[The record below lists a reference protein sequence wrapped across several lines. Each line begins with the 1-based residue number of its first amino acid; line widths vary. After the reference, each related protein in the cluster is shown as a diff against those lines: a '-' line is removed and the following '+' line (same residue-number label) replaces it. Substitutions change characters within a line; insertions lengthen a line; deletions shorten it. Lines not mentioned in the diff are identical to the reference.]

1 MRQTGIWLDWNDAY
15 IFHINDGSISK
26 KRIKSNIEHYNVK
39 GGSRSKTPYGPME
52 NTSESKALA
61 RKKQQN
67 TDYFERLLNE
77 TSQSQELLIMGP
89 AEAKIAFRDFYKSV
103 NRSKA
108 ELLGV
113 LTMDSIT
120 ENQMQAHVRNFYGA
134 FAH

>member
-15 IFHINDGSISK
+15 IFHLNDGLISK

-39 GGSRSKTPYGPME
+39 GGSRSKTPYGPMQ

-61 RKKQQN
+61 RKKQQSS
-67 TDYFERLLNE
+67 DYFKRLLME
-77 TSQSQELLIMGP
+77 TSKSQELLIMGP
-89 AEAKIAFRDFYKSV
+89 AEAKIAFRDYYKII
-103 NRSKA
+103 NGSKA

-120 ENQMQAHVRNFYGA
+120 ENQMQAHVRNFYSTLA
-134 FAH
+134 L